1 MIVPIECVFGLIPHE
16 AFDFGM
22 IVPFGPSFAL
32 ELAQVHVFGMI
43 VPVSEGMA
51 DGETRQN

>member
-1 MIVPIECVFGLIPHE
+1 MPIECVFGLIPHE